1 MVNGFLSY
9 YVSRIFSSA
18 NARHIVKLLIQ
29 LGRSVC
35 MYIMYLS
42 SSSMHWDLHTLPP
55 VGQGEKQ
62 VYCDLL

>member
-35 MYIMYLS
+35 MVHNVSVILF
-42 SSSMHWDLHTLPP
+42 DALGPPHTAPCRT
-55 VGQGEKQ
+55 GRRTS
-62 VYCDLL
+62 LL

>member
-1 MVNGFLSY
+1 MY
-9 YVSRIFSSA
+9 SSA

-35 MYIMYLS
+35 MYII

-55 VGQGEKQ
+55 VGQGEEQ